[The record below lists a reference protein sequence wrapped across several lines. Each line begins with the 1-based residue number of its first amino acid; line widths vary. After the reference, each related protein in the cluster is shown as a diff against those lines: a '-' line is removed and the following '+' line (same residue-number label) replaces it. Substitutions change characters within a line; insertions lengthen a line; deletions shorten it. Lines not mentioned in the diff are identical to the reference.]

1 MSATALLVTLIGVG
15 AILWVNYYFF
25 LAARPAAVALL
36 NAGLQR
42 ITVEVHGGYSPAVI
56 RVRAGRPVQ
65 LDFHRTDSGSCTE
78 EVVIGDFG
86 IRAFLPPG
94 KTTPVQFRPEAPG
107 VYEFACGMGMVRG
120 KLIVE

>member
-1 MSATALLVTLIGVG
+1 MSATELLVTLAGAG

-25 LAARPAAVALL
+25 LATRLAAVATLS
-36 NAGLQR
+36 AGHQH
-42 ITVEVHGGYSPAVI
+42 ITVEVHGGYSPSVI

-65 LDFHRTDSGSCTE
+65 IDFHRTDSGSCTE

-94 KTTPVQFRPEAPG
+94 KTTPVRFRPEAPG
-107 VYEFACGMGMVRG
+107 VHEFICGMGMVRG
-120 KLIVE
+120 KVIVE